1 MSAQCAGVWRPLCSL
16 ALIRAVTFDGAG
28 TVGVGLDHDTHFSY
42 YETRELHRHLAFL
55 NFVIAGVR
63 VGSNTSDANVPS
75 AEMLFLNCI
84 FANSTAG
91 VSLLSWN
98 GECAEGCIG
107 TVC

>member
-1 MSAQCAGVWRPLCSL
+1 M
-16 ALIRAVTFDGAG
+16 
-28 TVGVGLDHDTHFSY
+28 GVGLDHDTHSSY

-55 NFVIAGVR
+55 NFLVAGVR
-63 VGSNTSDANVPS
+63 VGVNTSDSNVPS

-98 GECAEGCIG
+98 GVWSGG
-107 TVC
+107 RRY